1 MLTNGYILPKTGFLS
16 EKKVVWLLSF
26 TKDFRKKAEKKVKSI
41 QNIKPQIMKNAI
53 LTIGLFTLVMG
64 LTSFTTPE
72 QKATI
77 EKGTTTEINGSQSTG
92 GNKKVDI
99 NGSQSTG
106 GNKKVD

>member
-1 MLTNGYILPKTGFLS
+1 MWEKSSVAAYIYKRFPQESG
-16 EKKVVWLLSF
+16 KK
-26 TKDFRKKAEKKVKSI
+26 KSNLYK
-41 QNIKPQIMKNAI
+41 NIKPQIMKNAI

-72 QKATI
+72 QKSTI
-77 EKGTTTEINGSQSTG
+77 DNNSPIEINGSSSVG

-99 NGSQSTG
+99 NGSSSVG